1 MQNYFSCRK
10 LFSVFLTL
18 ACLTAAVPAYAADSA
33 QSAQTFV
40 QMLGR
45 QWIDIMNGTT
55 SLSEKKTQ
63 MRPFLDRAV
72 DVDDVARYCL
82 GTYWRIATPEQRL
95 RYLGLFHAIFT
106 NSITERLGD
115 YSRITFT
122 IGRAYAF
129 GEDMAVETVITRPN
143 QPGAKVLWI
152 VKQANGGPK
161 VVDMIAEGV
170 SLRLTER
177 QDYVSFIER
186 NNGNI
191 DILLQTLARQLAR
204 HG

>member
-1 MQNYFSCRK
+1 MQNYFFRRK

-18 ACLTAAVPAYAADSA
+18 ACLAAAVPVCAAGSA

-82 GTYWRIATPEQRL
+82 GTYWRIATPGQRL

-122 IGRAYAF
+122 IGRASAF

-152 VKQANGGPK
+152 VKQANGDPK